1 MLCQLAHE
9 RLKTNS
15 LLWERKI
22 IEEPSCGIC
31 WEPHESNLHA
41 VQDCYIPKAS
51 MGTTSTKGS
60 NAGILGCG
68 RGKRMDCMEY
78 GLAIGAEYRKGNL
91 KYVFRQNVLEL

>member
-31 WEPHESNLHA
+31 GEPHESNLHA
-41 VQDCYIPKAS
+41 VRDCYIPKQVWERLLLKDQVKEFWVVDEVREWIAWN
-51 MGTTSTKGS
+51 MAWQLGLSTK
-60 NAGILGCG
+60 
-68 RGKRMDCMEY
+68 KE
-78 GLAIGAEYRKGNL
+78 IGNMYADKMC
-91 KYVFRQNVLEL
+91 